1 MVCLRLNSA
10 GVGGFHSST
19 LLCSGGEDAKTVPYA
34 WGSSLVLSVV
44 FDADCKAASVRSQ
57 LDSDLPEN
65 CIMGHENEGLFCPLN
80 CLIKAL
86 YSNCI

>member
-1 MVCLRLNSA
+1 MRRRFHTHGSLHQCCLW
-10 GVGGFHSST
+10 T
-19 LLCSGGEDAKTVPYA
+19 LLCSRGEDAKMVPYA
-34 WGSSLVLSVV
+34 WVSSPVLSVAS
-44 FDADCKAASVRSQ
+44 DADCKAASVHSQ

-65 CIMGHENEGLFCPLN
+65 CVMGHENEGLFCPLN

>member
-1 MVCLRLNSA
+1 MARLRLNSA

-19 LLCSGGEDAKTVPYA
+19 LLCSGGEDAKTVAYT
-34 WGSSLVLSVV
+34 WVSSPVLPVV
-44 FDADCKAASVRSQ
+44 FNADCKAASVRSQ

-65 CIMGHENEGLFCPLN
+65 CIMKHENEGLFCLLN

-86 YSNCI
+86 YSSCI

>member
-1 MVCLRLNSA
+1 MA

-19 LLCSGGEDAKTVPYA
+19 LLCSGGEDAKMVPYA
-34 WGSSLVLSVV
+34 WVSSPVLSVV

-65 CIMGHENEGLFCPLN
+65 CIMGHENEGLFCL
-80 CLIKAL
+80 
-86 YSNCI
+86 